1 MADQFRKR
9 DIIIVAGIFV
19 LIVLA
24 NIIGSHRHTA
34 SEQQLVESFFPAGQ
48 YNLHKENDNKWILY
62 EGGPLPTG
70 YLYIGEGKGYN
81 GTVGVYAHTDTT
93 GQIIDLEL
101 ARHSETPSYVDR
113 IISNGF
119 LKRAVNF
126 NIREFAHNEPLDAV
140 SGATVTSN
148 AILQA
153 VRYSYLDGEELPYE
167 DAAGIIFGIN
177 ELFVIIILTAGALL
191 AYIRPRRLQ
200 KAVIWMLL
208 VFTLVW
214 LGFMTNQT
222 LTLSR
227 IAAIISGYFPDPQRE
242 LYLYI
247 LLGGS
252 ILLIFT
258 LRRNVYCH
266 SVCPFGSA
274 QELLAKVKPARSFRP
289 SWYRKWK
296 WVQWS
301 VALLFLLTAITMNNP
316 GLAQYGVFGVFF
328 QLTGS
333 SILFI
338 ILFVTI
344 VFSLFIKRPWC
355 RFACPIDGVLAYV
368 RALRDAMGRLIQR
381 KEIL

>member
-1 MADQFRKR
+1 MAEQFRKR
-9 DIIIVAGIFV
+9 NIIIVAGIIV
-19 LIVLA
+19 LILLA
-24 NIIGSHRHTA
+24 NIIGSNRQTT
-34 SEQQLVESFFPAGQ
+34 SEQHLVESFFPAGQ
-48 YNLHKENDNKWILY
+48 YILDKENDNKWVLY
-62 EGGPLPTG
+62 EGSPLSTG
-70 YLYIGEGKGYN
+70 YLYVGEGKGYN
-81 GTVGVYAHTDTT
+81 GTVRVFTHTDTA
-93 GQIIDLEL
+93 GQIIKLDL

-119 LKRAVNF
+119 LIRAGNF
-126 NIREFAHNEPLDAV
+126 NIREFAYDEPLDAV

-148 AILQA
+148 AVIEA
-153 VRYSYLDGEELPYE
+153 VRYSYLEGEELPYE
-167 DAAGIIFGIN
+167 DIAGIVFGLN
-177 ELFVIIILTAGALL
+177 ELFVIIILATGALL

-200 KAVIWMLL
+200 KALIWVLL

-222 LTLSR
+222 LTLTR
-227 IAAIISGYFPDPQRE
+227 IAAMLSGYLPDARRE
-242 LYLYI
+242 LYLYL

-252 ILLIFT
+252 ILLIFI

-274 QELLAKVKPARSFRP
+274 QELLARVKPARPFRP

-301 VALLFLLTAITMNNP
+301 VALLVLLTAIAMNNP

-344 VFSLFIKRPWC
+344 LLSLFIKRPWC

-368 RALRDAMGRLIQR
+368 RALRDVTGRLIKR
-381 KEIL
+381 KGIR

>member
-1 MADQFRKR
+1 MAERLPER

-34 SEQQLVESFFPAGQ
+34 SEQQLIESFFPPGQ

-62 EGGPLPTG
+62 EGSPLPTG
-70 YLYIGEGKGYN
+70 YLYTGEGRGYN
-81 GTVGVYAHTDTT
+81 GKVGVFAHTDTD
-93 GQIIDLEL
+93 GQIIGLEL

-113 IISNGF
+113 IKRDGF
-119 LKRAVNF
+119 LGRVVNF
-126 NIREFAHNEPLDAV
+126 NIREFAYDEPLDAV
-140 SGATVTSN
+140 SGATVTCN
-148 AILQA
+148 AILEA
-153 VRYSYLDGEELPYE
+153 VRYSYLEAEELPYE
-167 DAAGIIFGIN
+167 DAAGIVFGLS
-177 ELFVIIILTAGALL
+177 ELFVIMILATGALL

-200 KAVIWMLL
+200 KVVIWMLL

-227 IAAIISGYFPDPQRE
+227 IAAILSGYFPDTRRE

-252 ILLIFT
+252 ILLIFI

-274 QELLAKVKPARSFRP
+274 QELLAKVKPARSNQNAIHQN
-289 SWYRKWK
+289 RKK
-296 WVQWS
+296 S
-301 VALLFLLTAITMNNP
+301 AH
-316 GLAQYGVFGVFF
+316 G
-328 QLTGS
+328 
-333 SILFI
+333 
-338 ILFVTI
+338 
-344 VFSLFIKRPWC
+344 
-355 RFACPIDGVLAYV
+355 
-368 RALRDAMGRLIQR
+368 
-381 KEIL
+381 